1 MSIKKMDSSKRL
13 DVIRSHLTGSGEE
26 VVICAAFRSPL
37 TKAKRGGLKDT
48 TIEEILAQL
57 YTRVVETTKV
67 DPSKIEE
74 VVIGNVLKVG
84 SNGMSLRLVQ
94 FMAGLPQSVACQSVN
109 RMCASGL
116 QAVSTVANQIRSGEI
131 SIGIAGGA
139 ESMSMFDMTT
149 AVHPPLPERAFKIPD
164 AANTVLPMGI
174 TSDNVVKQFGVTRA
188 KMDQFAAS
196 SHAKAAAAQETGKFN
211 EEIVPIKTT
220 VKENGALK
228 EVVITKDDGIRKETT
243 AESLGKLRPAFNKNG
258 GTTAGNSSQITDGA
272 AVVLLASR
280 KAAEANNLP
289 ILARWLGFAAVG
301 VPPEVMGIGPA
312 FAIPRALELAG
323 ITLNDVD
330 VFEINEAFASQAT
343 YSVDKLGI
351 DYNKVNP
358 NGGAIALGHPLGCTG
373 ARQIATILPELRRRK
388 GRYGVMSMCIGSGMG
403 AAAVI
408 ENLVR

>member
-1 MSIKKMDSSKRL
+1 MDSSRRL
-13 DVIRSHLTGSGEE
+13 EIIRQHITGSENE
-26 VVICAAFRSPL
+26 VVICAALRSPL

-48 TIEEILAQL
+48 TIEEILSQL
-57 YTRVVETTKV
+57 YMKVIETTKLN
-67 DPSKIEE
+67 PGKIEE
-74 VVIGNVLKVG
+74 VVIGNVLKAG

-94 FMAGLPQSVACQSVN
+94 FMAGFPQTVACHSIN

-116 QAVSTVANQIRSGEI
+116 QAVSTVANMIKAGEI
-131 SIGIAGGA
+131 SIGIGGGA
-139 ESMSMFDMTT
+139 ESMSMFDMNS
-149 AVHPPLPERAFKIPD
+149 AVQPPLPESAFKIPD
-164 AANTVLPMGI
+164 AANTVIPMGI
-174 TSDNVVKQFGVTRA
+174 TSDNVVKQFNLSR
-188 KMDQFAAS
+188 KKLDEFSAS
-196 SHAKAAAAQETGKFN
+196 SHAKAAAAQKAGNFN
-211 EEIVPIKTT
+211 EEIVPIKTIVNDKGT
-220 VKENGALK
+220 PK
-228 EVVITKDDGIRKETT
+228 EVIVSKDDGIRPETT
-243 AESLGKLRPAFNKNG
+243 VETLQKLRPAFNKEG

-301 VPPEVMGIGPA
+301 VPPEIMGVGPA
-312 FAIPRALELAG
+312 YAIPRALEIAG
-323 ITLNDVD
+323 LTIKDID

-351 DYNKVNP
+351 DYAKVNP
-358 NGGAIALGHPLGCTG
+358 NGGGIALGHPLGCTG

-408 ENLVR
+408 ENLIR